1 MSLKQKNSLKL
12 NFLSLQPHLL
22 IFKGFFFLIYR
33 NSYSWGKGRLSSLG
47 GRDRTRKPWCRTCI
61 SRGAGK
67 RGEWSP
73 QAPKYIFTWQLE
85 MPGDWV
91 WVAHITEYNIL
102 SLAVLTAGGRLPR
115 QIAHD
120 CFWGAS
126 SSQVMVRHLAKFWG
140 YHHIKNT
147 KATVVNFS
155 V

>member
-12 NFLSLQPHLL
+12 NFLTFQPHLL
-22 IFKGFFFLIYR
+22 IFKVFFFLIYR

-61 SRGAGK
+61 SHGAGK

-91 WVAHITEYNIL
+91 WVAHITEYNML
-102 SLAVLTAGGRLPR
+102 SLAVLTAGGQAPKTNCPWLLLRCLFTAGDGQAPCKVLR
-115 QIAHD
+115 V
-120 CFWGAS
+120 S
-126 SSQVMVRHLAKFWG
+126 SH
-140 YHHIKNT
+140 KNY
-147 KATVVNFS
+147 KS
-155 V
+155 HSS